1 MNYSRI
7 QHKSPFNMAVFAA
20 GLGFFVD
27 AFDLLLFNVIRIPS
41 LKSLGYTGEDL
52 TYAGETLLAIQMAG
66 MMLGGVLSGVLADR
80 KGRATVLF
88 GSILLYSL
96 ANLANAAVNDF
107 TSYAILR
114 FIAGVGLAGELGAG
128 IALVGEKMTSE
139 KRGLGTILVATLG
152 GLGAICAGLAGDLLH
167 WRTAYVV
174 AGAAGLSL
182 LLLRMKNLET
192 AMFKTS
198 IQNNSIQHG
207 NFFMLFKSNERF
219 KRFLKSVLIGVPI
232 WYCLGMLISFMPDL
246 SAQTGNT
253 AANLGTCFILFQVGI
268 ASGDL
273 SSGLLSQF
281 FKNRIK
287 VMSFYMLIA
296 FITCVIWFLNFQ
308 FWNATISLVLL
319 SFLMGFGC
327 GYLSVFVTTTS
338 ELFGTNLRVTATS
351 SVTNFMRGS
360 VSILIPLQILL
371 RNWFDLSLMYTLSII
386 GVMVWLLAFYSVM
399 KSKETFGRDLD
410 FNEE

>member
-327 GYLSVFVTTTS
+327 GYLSVFVTTTA

-371 RNWFDLSLMYTLSII
+371 RNCFDLSLMYTLSII

>member
-1 MNYSRI
+1 
-7 QHKSPFNMAVFAA
+7 
-20 GLGFFVD
+20 
-27 AFDLLLFNVIRIPS
+27 
-41 LKSLGYTGEDL
+41 
-52 TYAGETLLAIQMAG
+52 
-66 MMLGGVLSGVLADR
+66 
-80 KGRATVLF
+80 
-88 GSILLYSL
+88 
-96 ANLANAAVNDF
+96 
-107 TSYAILR
+107 
-114 FIAGVGLAGELGAG
+114 
-128 IALVGEKMTSE
+128 
-139 KRGLGTILVATLG
+139 
-152 GLGAICAGLAGDLLH
+152 
-167 WRTAYVV
+167 
-174 AGAAGLSL
+174 
-182 LLLRMKNLET
+182 
-192 AMFKTS
+192 
-198 IQNNSIQHG
+198 
-207 NFFMLFKSNERF
+207 
-219 KRFLKSVLIGVPI
+219 
-232 WYCLGMLISFMPDL
+232 MLISFMPDL

-327 GYLSVFVTTTS
+327 GYLSVFVTTTAES
-338 ELFGTNLRVTATS
+338 FGTNLRVTATS

-371 RNWFDLSLMYTLSII
+371 RNCFDLSLMYTLSII
-386 GVMVWLLAFYSVM
+386 GVFVWLLAFYSVL
-399 KSKETFGRDLD
+399 KSKETFGRDVD